1 MKLKISFLLL
11 LLPLMLMSSVS
22 SSPTSGVARGRW
34 DQRQAPRRWLS
45 EGSQE
50 CECKDPFLGVLRR
63 NLMTEPQLPKK
74 QCPCDHVKVNVKK
87 TRHHRRH
94 RKPNR
99 RSRACQEFLKQCQ
112 LASIALPL

>member
-50 CECKDPFLGVLRR
+50 YPFLGVLRR